1 MTSFNPYAAGY
12 RSHNVDLSSSPNYRS
27 SSLNQTSSPS
37 PPSSPLFRA
46 KDAMARDMIHSP
58 PGRPGSSTAA
68 VVRNMPSRAGSDAL
82 EPPVFTAS
90 SPSLKQHQPMFS
102 SGSGSDSS
110 ATALSSSY
118 ERADSSL
125 DISKAMPLM
134 RHQSSMKPFASFPHP
149 DYDLANPK
157 RGLKR
162 PLPTSPDAASRNGF
176 SRMSSSRFA
185 DHSTDSERRVRRS
198 AGRNRAA
205 ATFSP
210 LTPEDEIALEMLPT
224 NDQPGGSPSF
234 AYAKDDVLGS
244 AFADVSD
251 SSDDSWADSSSPP
264 LHALDIDSAA
274 QSEQDALMA
283 TDEAIVSMPASRSEG
298 MRWSLGPAFSPTS
311 DAAKPAPSSNP
322 YRRSMSRTFSR
333 VPSAGLPHPLSA
345 SYVPSP
351 PSQPTIR
358 SHRRISSHAE
368 QAEGLLGTYSLVS
381 QAGADAAGLM
391 EEPAASGDVDDATH
405 EIWTRE
411 INKAFEHCETS
422 IVLNDRGLRYID
434 PNVADLGKMVTLP
447 PLRRSPSPNA
457 TPTSLH
463 APRNGSSAESEWIP
477 NLKFGGCQLNLAN
490 NKLIALPSAL
500 FQVKN
505 LRVLSLRGNEIRYLP
520 PAIAELVN
528 LKELNIGGN
537 KIVRIQNRCFFE
549 PAQAEESGLAQ
560 EYLPAEIQKLRLT
573 TFTYF
578 PNPFRK
584 PPQSIPCPHRH
595 AGTKGPC
602 VHSTRL
608 RVRPTWSLLVSLPKR
623 PSEALSTSGSS
634 QTPVK
639 AVHIESVSQRREP
652 VRQRPV
658 GLSLR
663 PLLLTHRSFGQSS
676 LTSEDLRTPNNPLP
690 EDPLLTSVGGAVD
703 STPLARSDSSTGLS
717 SVGQGGASRMAP
729 PPAPFRVSEQGPR
742 FAHPNGHPAA
752 SQPLGTPTRLE
763 EGATME
769 SLQLGGPS
777 MVTSTDQGFAAAE
790 LSNGMQANARFAA
803 ASNSRRPR
811 VFDRTRSERQISE
824 VLEGN
829 MGDHG
834 MLGTP
839 PPQQQALSTREAD
852 LTAEVGTVAQPAV
865 PTSER
870 ADPNPRPARP
880 SAGLNG
886 RIRIDNGRA
895 SHVSASEVADRGF
908 PPLLGELCYR
918 VLLSKDDDH
927 SDSSTAASLTDA
939 EHTPRQRES
948 TSADS
953 ALPQLVLDRWDRDD
967 LARLRG
973 VQASGVL
980 QTLEAAR
987 RSASKSWGSSATRK
1001 EEAERQWN
1009 RTRSFLKTQLETS
1022 SSSSGSSGGVAQ
1034 AGVQLV
1040 SDEDANDAGADASAN
1055 PWFSRCPNP
1064 EHVRRGADSV
1074 PTEAA
1079 QGELT
1084 SDWPIAPADQ
1094 SRSPLFRRPAETRME
1109 WVSHIAG
1116 YRIARPEV
1124 NTSVINLDT
1133 ASPEALHGQADG
1145 GKALKEAALGQL
1157 VSEGECLP
1165 ILWRGCSKGCLDF
1178 LDR

>member
-1 MTSFNPYAAGY
+1 MTGFNPYAAGY

-27 SSLNQTSSPS
+27 SSVIQTSSPS

-90 SPSLKQHQPMFS
+90 SPSLMQHQPMFS

-134 RHQSSMKPFASFPHP
+134 RHQSSMKPFASCPHP

-176 SRMSSSRFA
+176 SRMSSSRFV
-185 DHSTDSERRVRRS
+185 DHGTDSERRVRRS

-224 NDQPGGSPSF
+224 NDRPGGSPSF

-251 SSDDSWADSSSPP
+251 SSDDSWPDSSSPP

-274 QSEQDALMA
+274 QSGPDALMA

-298 MRWSLGPAFSPTS
+298 VRSSLGPAFSPTS
-311 DAAKPAPSSNP
+311 DAAKPAASSNP

-381 QAGADAAGLM
+381 QAGEDAAGLM

-500 FQVKN
+500 FQVEN

-537 KIVRIQNRCFFE
+537 KI
-549 PAQAEESGLAQ
+549 
-560 EYLPAEIQKLRLT
+560 
-573 TFTYF
+573 
-578 PNPFRK
+578 
-584 PPQSIPCPHRH
+584 
-595 AGTKGPC
+595 
-602 VHSTRL
+602 
-608 RVRPTWSLLVSLPKR
+608 
-623 PSEALSTSGSS
+623 
-634 QTPVK
+634 TPVK

-663 PLLLTHRSFGQSS
+663 PLLLTHRSFGQNS

-703 STPLARSDSSTGLS
+703 STPLARSDSSTGPF

-839 PPQQQALSTREAD
+839 PPQQQALSTREAG

-865 PTSER
+865 PTSEH

-1022 SSSSGSSGGVAQ
+1022 SSSGSSGGVAQ

-1079 QGELT
+1079 QGKLT

-1094 SRSPLFRRPAETRME
+1094 SRSPLFRRPAETRIE

-1124 NTSVINLDT
+1124 NTNVINLDT
-1133 ASPEALHGQADG
+1133 ASPESLHGQADG